1 MMATMKRRR
10 RQKVGILGGT
20 FNPIHIGHLLI
31 AQDALEQAGLD
42 RVVFI
47 PSATPPHKR
56 LEGNASARQRLAMV
70 EAAVAGNEAFA
81 VDDLEIRRG
90 GASYTVET
98 LTELRR
104 REPGADFYFIIG
116 SDSLPELTTWKDFE
130 RLAKLC
136 RFVVVTRPGFEPGK
150 APKPVKPLVVFGHM
164 CDVASRDVRARRR
177 RGQSIRYL
185 VPEAVVRYIARRKL
199 YL

>member
-1 MMATMKRRR
+1 MMAMKRRR

-70 EAAVAGNEAFA
+70 EAAVAGNPAFS

-104 REPGADFYFIIG
+104 REPGTDYYFIIG
-116 SDSLPELTTWKDFE
+116 SDSLPELPTWKDFE

-136 RFVVVTRPGFEPGK
+136 RFVVVTRPGFEPGSELE
-150 APKPVKPLVVFGHM
+150 PVKPVYVFGHA
-164 CDVASRDVRARRR
+164 CDVASRDVRARRH

-185 VPEAVVRYIARRKL
+185 VPEAVLRYIERQKL